1 MTPKSKPTQKRT
13 KADGIPKAK
22 RQVTGKD
29 MRKVK
34 GGLAADLV
42 SKTTTERLSSASG
55 KCFSY
60 SKALN

>member
-1 MTPKSKPTQKRT
+1 MVPKSKRTQKRT
-13 KADGIPKAK
+13 KADDIPKAK

-42 SKTTTERLSSASG
+42 TSKERLSLASG
-55 KCFSY
+55 RCFDY

>member
-1 MTPKSKPTQKRT
+1 MAPKSKSTQKRT
-13 KADGIPKAK
+13 KADDIPKAK

-42 SKTTTERLSSASG
+42 SKTSKERLSLASG
-55 KCFSY
+55 KCFDY